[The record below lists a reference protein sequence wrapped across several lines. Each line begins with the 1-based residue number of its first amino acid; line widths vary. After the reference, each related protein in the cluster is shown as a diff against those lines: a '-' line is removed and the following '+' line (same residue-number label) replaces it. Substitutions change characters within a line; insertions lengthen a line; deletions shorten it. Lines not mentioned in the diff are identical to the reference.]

1 MIKENSLI
9 LFQGDSITDCGR
21 DYTDGSHLGYGYPMM
36 TAAAFNAAHPELNV
50 KFLNRGISGNRVVDL
65 KARWEKDCLE
75 LNPDIVSILIGINDT
90 WRGFDSNDPT
100 TAEAYY
106 DGYRVL
112 LQSIKDR
119 LDAQIVICEPFVLA
133 VTDDQKNKWREDLD
147 PKINAARALAREF
160 KAVYIPFDGV
170 FAAVSTVQPPEYW
183 AADGVH
189 PTHAGHAL
197 MSKHWLEAVKTI

>member
-1 MIKENSLI
+1 MVKKNSLV

-21 DYTDGSHLGYGYPMM
+21 DYNDGGHLGFGYPMM
-36 TAAAFNAAHPELNV
+36 TAAMFNASHPELNV

-75 LNPDIVSILIGINDT
+75 LNPDVVSILIGINDT
-90 WRGFDSNDPT
+90 WRKFDSNDPT

-106 DGYRVL
+106 DGYRTL

-119 LDAQIVICEPFVLA
+119 LDAQIIICEPFVLA
-133 VTDDQKNKWREDLD
+133 VTEAQKNQWREDLD

-170 FAAVSTVQPPEYW
+170 FAAASTVQPPEYW

-189 PTHAGHAL
+189 PTAAGHAL
-197 MSKHWLEAVKTI
+197 MSKHWLEAVKAY